1 MKLLKSPYAGLLFNF
16 IYGLLNWGVGF
27 FSHSLWLIVVGAYDI
42 ILAVTRFSVLQMQ
55 HKSQKS
61 RQSAQFVRRTT
72 GFLLIALSFCLIG
85 INVLSALESHGTH
98 YHEILMIAIAAY
110 TFTKLTLANLHLAKI
125 KRDSSPFSQTL
136 CSISFAEA
144 LVSVYAL
151 QRSMLVS
158 FPGMRPE
165 EIRLFNILTGTGV
178 WILIFSLGIILTARR
193 WDHGKKQNRKGKR
206 KDRRSSD

>member
-1 MKLLKSPYAGLLFNF
+1 MNILKSPYTGLLFNF
-16 IYGLLNWGVGF
+16 VYGLVNCCVGF
-27 FSHSLWLIVVGAYDI
+27 FSHSLWLLIVGAYDI

-55 HKSQKS
+55 RKSQGN

-85 INVLSALESHGTH
+85 INVLSAVETH
-98 YHEILMIAIAAY
+98 DTAYHEILMIAIAAH
-110 TFTKLTLANLHLAKI
+110 TFFKFTLANVHLAKI
-125 KRDSSPFSQTL
+125 KWSSSPFSQTL

-144 LVSVYAL
+144 LASVYAL

-158 FPGMRPE
+158 FPGMAPD

-178 WILIFSLGIILTARR
+178 WILIFSLGIILTVRR
-193 WDHGKKQNRKGKR
+193 WEHGKKQNCKGKR
-206 KDRRSSD
+206 KDC